1 MTKMEGKEALRA
13 KLRALPDAIKAQI
26 AAALEAGAQEIVRL
40 AQSLVP
46 IDQGDL
52 RKSIGYTFGAA
63 PKGSVVLA
71 QSSGEQSDLRIT
83 IYAGDSDAFYAR
95 WIEFGTQKMRAR
107 PFFFPAYRAN
117 KRRVRSRITR
127 AVNKAAR
134 TVAKGGG

>member
-1 MTKMEGKEALRA
+1 MEGKEALRA

-95 WIEFGTQKMRAR
+95 WIDFGTQKMRAR